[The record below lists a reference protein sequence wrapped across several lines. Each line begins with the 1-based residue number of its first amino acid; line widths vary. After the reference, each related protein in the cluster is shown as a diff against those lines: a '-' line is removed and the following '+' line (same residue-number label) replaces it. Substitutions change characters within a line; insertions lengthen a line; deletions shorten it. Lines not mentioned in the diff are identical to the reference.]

1 MSETAI
7 KTETQDNDGVVKT
20 EKEVKEKDGK
30 QRSVSFN
37 RDVHVKRFGESIDV
51 VVSHFNPFVCN
62 VYIIISFT
70 I

>member
-51 VVSHFNPFVCN
+51 VVSP
-62 VYIIISFT
+62 
-70 I
+70 